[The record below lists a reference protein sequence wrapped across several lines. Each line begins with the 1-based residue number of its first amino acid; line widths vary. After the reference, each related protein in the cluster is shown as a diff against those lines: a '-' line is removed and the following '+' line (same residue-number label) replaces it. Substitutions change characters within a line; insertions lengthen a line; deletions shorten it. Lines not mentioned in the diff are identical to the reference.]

1 MKIGGFQPFT
11 LTDYPGE
18 VAAVVFTRGC
28 NLRCPFCHNKGIL
41 SVDAGSDKEEGSE
54 GILDFLEKRKGIL
67 TGVVVTGG
75 EPTIQKDLGGFL
87 LSIKR
92 LDYRVKLDTNGSMP
106 GILRAL
112 LDEDIPDY
120 VAMDVKAPWTKYRL
134 AIGRDWGVEAFLES
148 VDLIA
153 TSGIRHHFRTT
164 LVPGLIKGDD
174 IEVIRKALPR
184 GSRHVI
190 QPYRALGVD
199 MDGGQGGCGEGRK
212 PHRS

>member
-18 VAAVVFTRGC
+18 VAAVVFTQGC
-28 NLRCPFCHNKGIL
+28 NLRCPFCHNKGL
-41 SVDAGSDKEEGSE
+41 LEAGSGTDEEFKC
-54 GILDFLEKRKGIL
+54 ILDFLRERKGIL

-75 EPTIQKDLGGFL
+75 EPTIQKDLGKFL

-92 LDYRVKLDTNGSMP
+92 LDYKVKLDTNGSMP
-106 GILRAL
+106 EVLRGL
-112 LDEDIPDY
+112 LGAGIPDY
-120 VAMDVKAPWTKYRL
+120 VAMDVKAPWTKYNL
-134 AIGRDWGVEAFLES
+134 ATGRDWGVEAFQES

-164 LVPGLIKGDD
+164 LVPGLIEGDD

-184 GSRHVI
+184 GSRHVV
-190 QPYRALGVD
+190 QPYWDPKV
-199 MDGGQGGCGEGRK
+199 
-212 PHRS
+212 